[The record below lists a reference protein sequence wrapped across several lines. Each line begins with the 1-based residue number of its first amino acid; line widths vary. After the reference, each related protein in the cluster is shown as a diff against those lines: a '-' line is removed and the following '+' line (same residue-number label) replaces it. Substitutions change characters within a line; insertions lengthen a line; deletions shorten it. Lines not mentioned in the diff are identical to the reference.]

1 MAVVHWNRPAEADRP
16 SCGHGRSLNDLAG
29 PEASERHAEAI
40 ASAERAIKL
49 ATALGLPAPARA
61 LEVRGSARFALGDAG
76 GRALQQPRR
85 GPWAGPGT
93 AGTAGVGARG
103 RGLHPAA
110 GDRRMDAATRP
121 AQRALPGRPGRMGRA

>member
-40 ASAERAIKL
+40 ASAERAIEL

-61 LEVRGSARFALGDAG
+61 LEFRGSARFALGDTG
-76 GRALQQPRR
+76 GLALQQPRR

-93 AGTAGVGARG
+93 AGTAGVGAPG

-110 GDRRMDAATRP
+110 GDRRMGCSHSPGAAGSP
-121 AQRALPGRPGRMGRA
+121 